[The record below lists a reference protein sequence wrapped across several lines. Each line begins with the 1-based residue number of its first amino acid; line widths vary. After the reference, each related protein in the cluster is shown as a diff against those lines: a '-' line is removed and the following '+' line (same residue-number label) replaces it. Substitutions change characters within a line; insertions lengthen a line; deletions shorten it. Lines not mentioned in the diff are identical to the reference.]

1 MREAFWQVAQL
12 VECLPSVPTGESGTQ
27 GKIPRRR
34 RASENVDWAPTPRT
48 LGMAKGGGRVI
59 ISTLVQR
66 GYGALST
73 NQNKKLMNP
82 YLGSDA
88 LLMVLLPIQVA
99 NLLKFEQTLVSTAY
113 RMYL

>member
-48 LGMAKGGGRVI
+48 LGMANGGGGGGRVL

-73 NQNKKLMNP
+73 NQNKKTNEPL
-82 YLGSDA
+82 
-88 LLMVLLPIQVA
+88 
-99 NLLKFEQTLVSTAY
+99 F
-113 RMYL
+113 RF